1 MFGTIRKH
9 STWMWAII
17 IVVVV
22 ISFVIYFS
30 PDARYHVLGRR
41 SKSGYHVN
49 NRPITG
55 PEYEDAL
62 REAKLQFFFRYGTFP
77 DRSDEMARQNF
88 RAEEAANSRLLLA
101 EMLRQMNIQV
111 GIDATLRLRDELLTL
126 ATGGQ
131 TRDMAAALNAFEEQ
145 ILRKNGFTLLDFERF
160 LRHEAGLQHL
170 VELCGVA
177 GRLTTP
183 QEAEAIF
190 RREHEELDAALVYFS
205 ASNYLAAITNFPP
218 EAISQLY
225 SNRLAEYAIPERVE
239 LVYVHFPLTNY
250 LSLALTNLTRQT
262 NIAAL
267 VNSVY
272 SRQPTNYW
280 KDKDGNPLPEAEA
293 KARIEKDLIEDQ
305 ARRLAMRAVNEYTH
319 GFNLDKTNSLQD
331 FLALAARSNL
341 TVHTAQPFDLL
352 EGPKDLKLPERAVPI
367 LYRLQP
373 EDPVLINPIP
383 GEDGA
388 YLFALKQRLPRQ
400 IPSLDAV
407 RDKVI
412 EDYKREQ
419 AMAMAKLRADIFY
432 NTLTNGLAQGQNFTQ
447 ICLDHGHLPIVLPPF
462 SRVTGEVT
470 NLPPGV
476 SLNEVRNLVADL
488 APGNV
493 TAIRESQHGYWVAY
507 LRRRLPVDENKLKK
521 ELPVFLA
528 NLRERRQNEAAN
540 EWINRQYRNIPA
552 RLMEP
557 SRSEDAAKGPRPKS

>member
-22 ISFVIYFS
+22 ISFVVYFS
-30 PDARYHVLGRR
+30 PDAKYHVLGRR
-41 SKSGYHVN
+41 GKSGYHIN
-49 NRPITG
+49 NRPISM

-62 REAKLQFFFRYGTFP
+62 NEAKLQFFFRYGSFP
-77 DRSDEMARQNF
+77 DQADEMARQNF
-88 RAEEAANSRLLLA
+88 RKEEAANSRLLLA
-101 EMLRQMNIQV
+101 ELLRQMNIQV

-126 ATGGQ
+126 ATGGK

-145 ILRKNGFTLLDFERF
+145 ILRKNGLTLLDFERF

-170 VELCGVA
+170 VELSGVA

-183 QEAEAIF
+183 QEAEAIY
-190 RREHEELDAALVYFS
+190 RREHEELDVAMVYFN
-205 ASNYLAAITNFPP
+205 ASNYLAGITNYPA

-225 SNRLAEYAIPERVE
+225 SNRLAEYAIPERVQ
-239 LVYVHFPLTNY
+239 LAYVHFPLTNY
-250 LSLALTNLTRQT
+250 WSQALTNLTRQT
-262 NIAAL
+262 NISAVVA
-267 VNSVY
+267 SIY
-272 SRQPTNYW
+272 SRQPTNFW
-280 KDKDGNPLPEAEA
+280 KDKDGNPLGEAEA

-305 ARRLAMRAVNEYTH
+305 ARRLAMRAINEFTH
-319 GFNLDKTNSLQD
+319 GFNLDKTNTLQD

-341 TVHTAQPFDLL
+341 TVHTTEPFDLID
-352 EGPKDLKLPERAVPI
+352 GPKELKLPERAIPV
-367 LYRLQP
+367 LYRLQA

-388 YLFALKQRLPRQ
+388 YLFALKQRIPRQ
-400 IPSLDAV
+400 IPSLESV

-412 EDYKREQ
+412 EDYKHEQ
-419 AMAMAKLRADIFY
+419 AKAMAKLRADIFY
-432 NTLTNGLAQGQNFTQ
+432 NTLTNGLAQKQNFTQ
-447 ICLDHGHLPIVLPPF
+447 ICLDSGQLPIIIPPF
-462 SRVTGEVT
+462 SRVTGEAT

-476 SLNEVRNLVADL
+476 TLNELRNVVGDL

-493 TAIRESQHGYWVAY
+493 TPIREAQHGYWVAY
-507 LRRRLPVDENKLKK
+507 LRQRLPVDDNKVKK

-528 NLRERRQNEAAN
+528 NLRDRRQNEAAG
-540 EWINRQYRNIPA
+540 EWITRQQRNIPA

-557 SRSEDAAKGPRPKS
+557 AKEEDAAKGRRPAS

>member
-1 MFGTIRKH
+1 
-9 STWMWAII
+9 MWAII

-41 SKSGYHVN
+41 GKSGYHVN
-49 NRPITG
+49 NRPISS

-62 REAKLQFFFRYGTFP
+62 NEAKLQFFFRYGTFP

-88 RAEEAANSRLLLA
+88 HPEEAANSRLLLA
-101 EMLRQMNIQV
+101 ELLRQMNIQV
-111 GIDATLRLRDELLTL
+111 GIEATLRLRDELLTL

-145 ILRKNGFTLLDFERF
+145 VLRKNQLSLLDFERF

-170 VELCGVA
+170 VELCGLA

-190 RREHEELDAALVYFS
+190 RREHEELDAALVYFN
-205 ASNYLAAITNFPP
+205 ASNYLASITNFPP

-225 SNRLAEYAIPERVE
+225 SNRLAEYAIPERVQ
-239 LVYVHFPLTNY
+239 LVYVHFPLTNFW
-250 LSLALTNLTRQT
+250 SQAITNLTRQT
-262 NIAAL
+262 NMAAL
-267 VNSVY
+267 VASIY
-272 SRQPTNYW
+272 SRQPTNFW
-280 KDKDGNPLPEAEA
+280 KDKDGNPLNEADA

-305 ARRLAMRAVNEYTH
+305 ARRLAMRAVNEFTH
-319 GFNLDKTNSLQD
+319 GFNLEKTNTLQD
-331 FLALAARSNL
+331 FMALAARSNL
-341 TVHTAQPFDLL
+341 TVHTAKPFDLL
-352 EGPKDLKLPERAVPI
+352 EGPSDLKLPERAIPI

-383 GEDGA
+383 AEDGA
-388 YLFALKQRLPRQ
+388 YLFALKQRLPRE
-400 IPSLDAV
+400 IPTLEAV

-412 EDYKREQ
+412 EDYKHEQ
-419 AMAMAKLRADIFY
+419 AKAMAKLRADIFY

-447 ICLDHGHLPIVLPPF
+447 ICLDNGLLPIILPPF
-462 SRVTGEVT
+462 SRVSGEVT
-470 NLPPGV
+470 NLPPAV
-476 SLNEVRNLVADL
+476 TLNEVRSLLADL

-493 TAIRESQHGYWVAY
+493 TAIRESQHGYWLAF
-507 LRRRLPVDENKLKK
+507 LRQRLPVDENKLKK

-540 EWINRQYRNIPA
+540 EFISRQYRNIPA
-552 RLMEP
+552 RLMES
-557 SRSEDAAKGPRPKS
+557 SRTDATTKGPRPKS

>member
-30 PDARYHVLGRR
+30 PDAKYHVLGKR
-41 SKSGYHVN
+41 SQTGYHIN
-49 NRPITG
+49 NRPIAG
-55 PEYEDAL
+55 PEYQDAL
-62 REAKLQFFFRYGTFP
+62 NEAKLQFFFRYGTFP
-77 DRSDEMARQNF
+77 DRNDEMARQNF

-101 EMLRQMNIQV
+101 ELLRQMNVQV
-111 GIDATLRLRDELLTL
+111 GIEATLRLRDELLTL
-126 ATGGQ
+126 VTGGQ

-145 ILRKNGFTLLDFERF
+145 ILRKNGLSLLDFERF

-170 VELCGVA
+170 IELCGVA

-183 QEAEAIF
+183 QEAEEIF
-190 RREHEELDAALVYFS
+190 RREHEELDAAMVYFN
-205 ASNYLAAITNFPP
+205 ASNYLASITNFPT

-225 SNRLAEYAIPERVE
+225 SNRLAEYAIPERVQ

-250 LSLALTNLTRQT
+250 LSQALTNLTRQT
-262 NIAAL
+262 NLTAL
-267 VNSVY
+267 VASIY

-280 KDKDGNPLPEAEA
+280 KDKDGNPLSEAEA
-293 KARIEKDLIEDQ
+293 KARIEKDLVEDQ
-305 ARRLAMRAVNEYTH
+305 ARRLAMRTVNEFTH
-319 GFNLDKTNSLQD
+319 GFNLEKTNTLQD

-341 TVHTAQPFDLL
+341 TVHTTQPFDLM
-352 EGPKDLKLPERAVPI
+352 EGPKDLKLPERAIPI

-388 YLFALKQRLPRQ
+388 YLFALKQRLPRE
-400 IPSLDAV
+400 IPTLAAV
-407 RDKVI
+407 RDKVL
-412 EDYKREQ
+412 EDYKHEQ
-419 AMAMAKLRADIFY
+419 AKAMAKLRAEIFY
-432 NTLTNGLAQGQNFTQ
+432 NSLTNGLAQGQNFTQ
-447 ICLDHGHLPIVLPPF
+447 ICLDSGQLPIVLPPF

-470 NLPPGV
+470 NLPPAV
-476 SLNEVRNLVADL
+476 SLNELRNALADL
-488 APGNV
+488 SPGSATNV
-493 TAIRESQHGYWVAY
+493 RESQHGYWIAF

-521 ELPVFLA
+521 ELPLFLA

-540 EWINRQYRNIPA
+540 EWISRQYRNIPA

-557 SRSEDAAKGPRPKS
+557 ARAEDVAKGPRPRS

>member
-30 PDARYHVLGRR
+30 PDARYHVLGRKG
-41 SKSGYHVN
+41 KSGFHVN
-49 NRPITG
+49 NRPIAG

-62 REAKLQFFFRYGTFP
+62 NEAKLQFFFRYGSFP
-77 DRSDEMARQNF
+77 DRTDEMARQNF

-101 EMLRQMNIQV
+101 ELLRQMNIQV

-145 ILRKNGFTLLDFERF
+145 ILRKNGLTLLDFERF

-170 VELCGVA
+170 VELSGVA

-183 QEAEAIF
+183 QEAEIIY
-190 RREHEELDAALVYFS
+190 RREHEELDTALVFFN
-205 ASNYLAAITNFPP
+205 ASNYLATITNFPP

-225 SNRLAEYAIPERVE
+225 SNRLAEYAIPERVQ
-239 LVYVHFPLTNY
+239 LAYVHFPLTNY
-250 LSLALTNLTRQT
+250 TAQALTNLTRQT
-262 NIAAL
+262 NITAL
-267 VNSVY
+267 VASIY
-272 SRQPTNYW
+272 SRQPTNFW
-280 KDKDGNPLPEAEA
+280 KDKEGNPLPEAEA

-305 ARRLAMRAVNEYTH
+305 ARRLALRAINEFTH
-319 GFNLDKTNSLQD
+319 GFNLDKTNTLQD
-331 FLALAARSNL
+331 FLAVAARSNL
-341 TVHTAQPFDLL
+341 TVHTTQPFDLV
-352 EGPKDLKLPERAVPI
+352 EGPKDLKLPERAIPI
-367 LYRLQP
+367 LFRIQP

-388 YLFALKQRLPRQ
+388 YLFALQKRLPRE
-400 IPSLDAV
+400 IPPLEAV

-419 AMAMAKLRADIFY
+419 AMAMAKMRAEIFY
-432 NTLTNGLAQGQNFTQ
+432 NTLTNSLAQGQNFMQ
-447 ICLDHGHLPIVLPPF
+447 ICLDNGHLPIVLPPF
-462 SRVTGEVT
+462 SRVSGEVT
-470 NLPPGV
+470 NLPPSITLG
-476 SLNEVRNLVADL
+476 EIRNAVADL
-488 APGNV
+488 APGNL
-493 TAIRESQHGYWVAY
+493 TPIRDSRDGYWVAF
-507 LRRRLPVDENKLKK
+507 LRKRLPVDENKLKQ

-528 NLRERRQNEAAN
+528 NLRDRRQNEAAG
-540 EWINRQYRNIPA
+540 EWILRQQRNIPA

-557 SRSEDAAKGPRPKS
+557 SKEENSAKGRPPRS